1 MLVVIDLFY
10 RPGDIICDPA
20 QPVRPLSSFTLK
32 ILAFENLTPMMVDV
46 HRGRLHLPGKIAY
59 LLSTL
64 DKVTGTV
71 MKKKPRHITAG
82 SLATVK
88 VEMIGNPIPL
98 EVGHKV
104 VLRSGGQTVAA
115 GIVG

>member
-1 MLVVIDLFY
+1 MPAVIDLFY

-20 QPVRPLSSFTLK
+20 QPVTPLSSFTLR

-104 VLRSGGQTVAA
+104 VLRCGGQTVAA